1 VSGQLD
7 QGTRNGARSKLKD
20 DINKKSCVLITALVS
35 SLYLFRL
42 FVFWS
47 RVTITWIMGLGVNKV
62 EKDNFFEKKK
72 QFFRSFAGLEEQLLG
87 MVVKKE
93 HEDLA

>member
-1 VSGQLD
+1 MGNTYTHLVWRGCQSLHRGKHIH
-7 QGTRNGARSKLKD
+7 TF
-20 DINKKSCVLITALVS
+20 SCVLITVLVN

-62 EKDNFFEKKK
+62 EKDNFFEKEK
-72 QFFRSFAGLEEQLLG
+72 QFFRFFPGL
-87 MVVKKE
+87 
-93 HEDLA
+93 